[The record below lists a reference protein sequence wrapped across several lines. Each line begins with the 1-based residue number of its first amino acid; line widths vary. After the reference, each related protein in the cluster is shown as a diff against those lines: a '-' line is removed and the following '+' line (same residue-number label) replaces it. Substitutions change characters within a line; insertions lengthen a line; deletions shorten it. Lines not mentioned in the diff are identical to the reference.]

1 MANRSDYLTSAAAY
15 TRIRDATV
23 DAAIH
28 FSNAEVRNNAIN
40 KENRELSRLAFS
52 VRDAITYRFDSL
64 LYHHGRIVESHEAAQ
79 KSISTNDEDG
89 RTVLRHVATT
99 QRFLF
104 DDVIFNAIGL
114 FDYLGRFGG
123 LMLFN
128 SREPKLRWD
137 KLYKWCKHK
146 SAGAAGSGNPIYGTR
161 TSSLVVEADEQWV
174 RKLTALRSD
183 IIHYESEQVNGR
195 IRVEWRG
202 QDSTATHQLDAYV
215 PRAFLKTLGIAED
228 ENVTAIPE
236 ASELLVGRVF
246 ETVEPILLALGQDLA
261 DRVPDLPPGI
271 IATSPVLS
279 RPGDPTVTDSV
290 KQSDAL
296 SPHEQT

>member
-1 MANRSDYLTSAAAY
+1 
-15 TRIRDATV
+15 V

-28 FSNAEVRNNAIN
+28 FSNAEVRNNAIK
-40 KENRELSRLAFS
+40 KENRELSQLAFS

-79 KSISTNDEDG
+79 RAISRNDEDG
-89 RTVLRHVATT
+89 RTILRHVATT

-123 LMLFN
+123 LTLFN
-128 SREPKLRWD
+128 GREPKLRWD

-146 SAGAAGSGNPIYGTR
+146 SAGAAAGNPIYGTR
-161 TSSLVVEADEQWV
+161 TSSLVVEADEKWV

-195 IRVEWRG
+195 IRMEWRS
-202 QDSTATHQLDAYV
+202 QDSVVTHHLDAYV
-215 PRAFLKTLGIAED
+215 PRSFLKTLGIAED

-246 ETVEPILLALGQDLA
+246 ETVEPILLALGKDLA
-261 DRVPDLPPGI
+261 DRVPDLPPGTI
-271 IATSPVLS
+271 TSAPVLS
-279 RPGDPTVTDSV
+279 RSPDDTRTPDSV
-290 KQSDAL
+290 
-296 SPHEQT
+296 